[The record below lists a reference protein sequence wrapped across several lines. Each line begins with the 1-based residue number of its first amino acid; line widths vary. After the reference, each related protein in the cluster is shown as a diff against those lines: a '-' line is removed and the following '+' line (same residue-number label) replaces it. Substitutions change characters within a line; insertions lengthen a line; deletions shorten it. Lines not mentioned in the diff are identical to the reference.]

1 MFGLGVW
8 EIALICIVVLVF
20 VRPEELPRV
29 MRKLGTLYGRV
40 TGSSRRIMRQ
50 LQFPPELDDDPQ
62 QGGPEHSI
70 APPDGTGTGE
80 SAGISVRD
88 PEGKVGTE
96 HGVETGTDDRG
107 ARKEA

>member
-8 EIALICIVVLVF
+8 EIALICVAVLVF

-50 LQFPPELDDDPQ
+50 LQYPPELDDDPQ
-62 QGGPEHSI
+62 QSDPGHSI
-70 APPDGTGTGE
+70 ADDGGRARHDANSSGHDTSRSGDTGTGE
-80 SAGISVRD
+80 
-88 PEGKVGTE
+88 E
-96 HGVETGTDDRG
+96 

>member
-8 EIALICIVVLVF
+8 EIALICVVVLVF

-50 LQFPPELDDDPQ
+50 FQYPPELDDDPQ
-62 QGGPEHSI
+62 QGDPGHSI
-70 APPDGTGTGE
+70 AADGTGIGG
-80 SAGISVRD
+80 SAGSTVRD
-88 PEGKVGTE
+88 TGRDTGRD
-96 HGVETGTDDRG
+96 VETGTDEPG

>member
-8 EIALICIVVLVF
+8 EIALICVAVLVF

-50 LQFPPELDDDPQ
+50 LQYPPEFDDDPQ
-62 QGGPEHSI
+62 QSDPGHSI
-70 APPDGTGTGE
+70 AADGARARHDANSSGHDTSGSGDTGTGE
-80 SAGISVRD
+80 
-88 PEGKVGTE
+88 
-96 HGVETGTDDRG
+96 ET
-107 ARKEA
+107 RKEA

>member
-8 EIALICIVVLVF
+8 EIALICVALLLF

-50 LQFPPELDDDPQ
+50 LQFPEELDDDPARDDP
-62 QGGPEHSI
+62 GHSI
-70 APPDGTGTGE
+70 AAASGPEPGV
-80 SAGISVRD
+80 AGNSKD
-88 PEGKVGTE
+88 PK
-96 HGVETGTDDRG
+96 

>member
-8 EIALICIVVLVF
+8 EIALICVALLVF

-29 MRKLGTLYGRV
+29 MRKAGRLYGRV

-50 LQFPPELDDDPQ
+50 FQYSMELDDDPQ
-62 QGGPEHSI
+62 QDDPGNSI
-70 APPDGTGTGE
+70 AAAGSGTGSGGSE
-80 SAGISVRD
+80 QDAAGN
-88 PEGKVGTE
+88 GGTE
-96 HGVETGTDDRG
+96 KRTGAN

>member
-50 LQFPPELDDDPQ
+50 LQFPPELDDYPQ
-62 QGGPEHSI
+62 QDDPGHSI
-70 APPDGTGTGE
+70 APPDDDKTAG

-88 PEGKVGTE
+88 SERDI
-96 HGVETGTDDRG
+96 ETRSGDRG

>member
-50 LQFPPELDDDPQ
+50 FQFPPELEDDPQ
-62 QGGPEHSI
+62 QGDPGHSI
-70 APPDGTGTGE
+70 APPDGNETRGR
-80 SAGISVRD
+80 AGITVRGSERD
-88 PEGKVGTE
+88 
-96 HGVETGTDDRG
+96 VETGSDDRE

>member
-8 EIALICIVVLVF
+8 EIALICVALLVF

-29 MRKLGTLYGRV
+29 MRKVGRLYGRV

-50 LQFPPELDDDPQ
+50 FQYSMELDDDPQ
-62 QGGPEHSI
+62 QDDPGNSI
-70 APPDGTGTGE
+70 AA
-80 SAGISVRD
+80 AGSEQD
-88 PEGKVGTE
+88 AAGNGGTE
-96 HGVETGTDDRG
+96 KRTGAN

>member
-8 EIALICIVVLVF
+8 EIALICVALLMF

-50 LQFPPELDDDPQ
+50 LQFPEGPDDDPARDDP
-62 QGGPEHSI
+62 GYSI
-70 APPDGTGTGE
+70 AADGGRE
-80 SAGISVRD
+80 AG
-88 PEGKVGTE
+88 GVGRSGSSE
-96 HGVETGTDDRG
+96 DAK
-107 ARKEA
+107 ARKEE

>member
-8 EIALICIVVLVF
+8 EIAMICIVVLVF

-62 QGGPEHSI
+62 QGDPGHSI
-70 APPDGTGTGE
+70 APPDGNETAE
-80 SAGISVRD
+80 SAGIAVRD
-88 PEGKVGTE
+88 SER
-96 HGVETGTDDRG
+96 GVETGSDDRG

>member
-8 EIALICIVVLVF
+8 EIALICVALLVF

-29 MRKLGTLYGRV
+29 MRKVGRLYGRV

-50 LQFPPELDDDPQ
+50 FQQSMELDDDDPHQ
-62 QGGPEHSI
+62 DDPGHSI
-70 APPDGTGTGE
+70 AAGNRTGSGASGSEQDAAGNGGTGT
-80 SAGISVRD
+80 R
-88 PEGKVGTE
+88 
-96 HGVETGTDDRG
+96 TGAN

>member
-8 EIALICIVVLVF
+8 EIALICVALLVF

-50 LQFPPELDDDPQ
+50 FQDHLELEDDAAQGDP
-62 QGGPEHSI
+62 GHSI
-70 APPDGTGTGE
+70 AADGGGTPCRG
-80 SAGISVRD
+80 SG
-88 PEGKVGTE
+88 
-96 HGVETGTDDRG
+96 ETGTADRE

>member
-8 EIALICIVVLVF
+8 EIALICMVVLVF

-62 QGGPEHSI
+62 QSDPGHSI
-70 APPDGTGTGE
+70 DPNADRTAE
-80 SAGISVRD
+80 SAGISARD
-88 PEGKVGTE
+88 SEGDA
-96 HGVETGTDDRG
+96 ETRTDDRG
-107 ARKEA
+107 TRKEA

>member
-20 VRPEELPRV
+20 VRPEELPRA

-50 LQFPPELDDDPQ
+50 FQFPPELDEDLQQDDA
-62 QGGPEHSI
+62 GYSI
-70 APPDGTGTGE
+70 AADGTGNGARAD
-80 SAGISVRD
+80 SSGR
-88 PEGKVGTE
+88 GTE
-96 HGVETGTDDRG
+96 GNGGTKPGTETGTDDRG
-107 ARKEA
+107 ERKEE

>member
-8 EIALICIVVLVF
+8 EIAMLCIVVLVF

-62 QGGPEHSI
+62 QGEAGHSI
-70 APPDGTGTGE
+70 APPHGNETGG
-80 SAGISVRD
+80 SAGSSVRD
-88 PEGKVGTE
+88 SER
-96 HGVETGTDDRG
+96 GVETGSDDCG

>member
-62 QGGPEHSI
+62 QGDPGHSI
-70 APPDGTGTGE
+70 APDGAGTGGSTGN
-80 SAGISVRD
+80 SVRD

-107 ARKEA
+107 TRKEA

>member
-50 LQFPPELDDDPQ
+50 LQFPPGVEDDPQ
-62 QGGPEHSI
+62 QGDPGHSI
-70 APPDGTGTGE
+70 APPDGNGTGA
-80 SAGISVRD
+80 SADDSVRD
-88 PEGKVGTE
+88 SKR
-96 HGVETGTDDRG
+96 GVETGSDDRG

>member
-50 LQFPPELDDDPQ
+50 FQFPPELEDDPQ
-62 QGGPEHSI
+62 QGDPGHSI
-70 APPDGTGTGE
+70 DPNSNKTGE
-80 SAGISVRD
+80 SAGISVRGSERD
-88 PEGKVGTE
+88 
-96 HGVETGTDDRG
+96 VETGSDDRE